1 MVSIP
6 LDPGSLFLS
15 DLEGMWHD
23 DWFYRVDHSAREKV
37 DASAAIVARAAAGTE
52 AVYGVN
58 TGFGKLAS
66 VKIAPQ
72 DTEALQ
78 RNLILSHCAGV
89 GDPVPRRIVNLMMM
103 LKTFS
108 LGRGASGV
116 RWDVMML
123 IEDMLVHGICP
134 VVPCQ
139 GSVGASGDLAP
150 LAHMAAVMIGEG
162 ETFYQARR
170 MPGGE
175 ALAECKLS
183 PVVLGPKE
191 GLALINGTQFSTA
204 YALAGLFGAWNAAQ
218 AALVTSALSTDA
230 IMGSTAP
237 LHPEIHA
244 LRGHRGQIDAAAAM
258 RALLDGSAI
267 RESHRNDDH
276 RVQDP
281 YCIRCQPQVT
291 GAAMDVLRMAAQIL
305 VTEANAATDN
315 PLILSDGQIVSGGN
329 FHAEPVGFAADMIA
343 LAIAEIG
350 AIAQRRVALMVD
362 PTLSFDLPPFLT
374 PDPGLNS
381 GFMIAEVTTAALMS
395 ENKHLANP
403 CVTDSTPT
411 SANQEDHVSMAA
423 HGARRLM
430 RMVDNLNAIL
440 GVELLCAAQGV
451 EFRAP
456 LKTSAP
462 LQAVVKHLRSFV
474 KTLGSDRPVA
484 PDIAAA
490 TELIASGD
498 IARAAGIPLPAL
510 DGETP

>member
-6 LDPGSLFLS
+6 LLPGHLCLS
-15 DLEGMWHD
+15 DLEGMWRD

-37 DASAAIVARAAAGTE
+37 DASAAVVGRAAAGTE

-72 DTEALQ
+72 DTERLQ

-89 GDPVPRRIVNLMMM
+89 GEPMPRAVANLMML
-103 LKTFS
+103 LKIFS

-116 RWDVMML
+116 RWDVMMM
-123 IEDMLVHGICP
+123 IENMLVHGICP
-134 VVPCQ
+134 VIPSQ

-162 ETFYQARR
+162 EVLCY
-170 MPGGE
+170 GGTRPAAE
-175 ALAECKLS
+175 ALTECRLT
-183 PVVLGPKE
+183 PLVLGPKE

-237 LHPEIHA
+237 LHPDIHA

-258 RALLDGSAI
+258 RALLDGSEI
-267 RESHRNDDH
+267 RESHRTGDS

-291 GAAMDVLRMAAQIL
+291 GAAMDILRMAGQTL

-350 AIAQRRVALMVD
+350 AIAQRRIALMVD

-381 GFMIAEVTTAALMS
+381 GFMIAEVTAAALMS

-403 CVTDSTPT
+403 TVTDSTPT

-423 HGARRLM
+423 HGARRLT

-440 GVELLCAAQGV
+440 GVELLCAAQGIG
-451 EFRAP
+451 FRAP
-456 LKTSAP
+456 LQTSAP
-462 LQAVVKHLRSFV
+462 LQAAVRHLRAFV
-474 KTLGSDRPVA
+474 PALTDDRPMA
-484 PDIAAA
+484 PDMEIAAR
-490 TELIASGD
+490 LIAEGK
-498 IARAAGIPLPAL
+498 IAEATGITLPAL
-510 DGETP
+510 DGDTP